1 MDQLS
6 SPVSGEPS
14 GSAGSER
21 RQAERRTG
29 DRRKAERA
37 SVRALLAVLF
47 AVIAVLFAA
56 LGWWQQS
63 EVRGGIDAI
72 RAEQKQLADSSAR
85 LRAQIEGLTERDRS
99 DEGRLN
105 ELSSLAQQLTELS
118 RTLEEVR
125 AKTEAGERAWVVA
138 EARYLMEIANRRLA
152 LERDHGAA
160 LAALVAAD
168 ARLQS
173 LRDPALNGVRRTLA
187 QEIQM
192 LRSMPHPDVTGIVA
206 RLASGE
212 ELATRLPVLGSIAE
226 HYRPDEPTSDATPG
240 FARAWQ
246 VVKSSFTGMVS
257 VRRIGEDAVELVS
270 LEEQGLRRHHL
281 QLLLYGARMA
291 VLRGDAA
298 DYRANVGAARRWLE
312 EMFDLHDMSVS
323 SLHKDLQALEQVNI
337 APALP
342 DISRSLQLLER
353 VTPHLAGAS

>member
-1 MDQLS
+1 MDQL
-6 SPVSGEPS
+6 PAPAAGEPS
-14 GSAGSER
+14 GPVATER

-29 DRRKAERA
+29 DRRKAESA

-47 AVIAVLFAA
+47 AAIAVLFAA

-63 EVRGGIDAI
+63 AVRRGIDAV
-72 RAEQKQLADSSAR
+72 RAEQQKLADSTAQ
-85 LRAQIEGLTERDRS
+85 LRAQVDELTGRARS

-105 ELSSLAQQLTELS
+105 ELGALAQQVTELS
-118 RTLEEVR
+118 RMLEELR
-125 AKTEAGERAWVVA
+125 ARTDAGERSWVVA

-152 LERDHGAA
+152 LERDDASA
-160 LAALVAAD
+160 LAALLAAD

-173 LRDPALNGVRRTLA
+173 LRDPALNGVRRALA
-187 QEIQM
+187 QEIQT
-192 LRSMPHPDVTGIVA
+192 LRGVPHPDITGIVA

-212 ELATRLPVLGSIAE
+212 ELAARLPVLGAIAD
-226 HYRPDEPTSDATPG
+226 HYRPDEPTTGSTAG

-246 VVKSSFTGMVS
+246 VVKNSFVGMVS
-257 VRRIGEDAVELVS
+257 IRRIGEDAVELVS

-291 VLRGDAA
+291 ALRGDAA

-312 EMFDLHDMSVS
+312 EMFDLRDLSVS
-323 SLHKDLQALEQVNI
+323 SLQKDLQTLEQVNI

-353 VTPHLAGAS
+353 VTPRLSGGS

>member
-1 MDQLS
+1 MNQLS
-6 SPVSGEPS
+6 SPASGEPI
-14 GSAGSER
+14 GPVDSER

-29 DRRKAERA
+29 DRRKVESA

-47 AVIAVLFAA
+47 AVVALLFAA

-63 EVRGGIDAI
+63 QVRGGIDAI
-72 RAEQKQLADSSAR
+72 LADQKKLAESSAQ
-85 LRAQIEGLTERDRS
+85 LRAQVESLAERDRS

-105 ELSSLAQQLTELS
+105 EMSALAQQVAELS
-118 RTLEEVR
+118 RMLEQVR

-152 LERDHGAA
+152 LERDDASA
-160 LAALVAAD
+160 VAALVAAD

-192 LRSMPHPDVTGIVA
+192 LRSVPHPDITGIVA
-206 RLASGE
+206 RLSSGE

-226 HYRPDEPTSDATPG
+226 QYRPDEPVSDATPG
-240 FARAWQ
+240 FTRAWH
-246 VVKSSFTGMVS
+246 VVKNSFTGMIS

-291 VLRGDAA
+291 ALRSDAA

-312 EMFDLHDMSVS
+312 EMFDLSDVSVAG
-323 SLHKDLQALEQVNI
+323 LQKDLQALEQLNI

-353 VTPHLAGAS
+353 VAPRPAGGS

>member
-1 MDQLS
+1 MDQLP
-6 SPVSGEPS
+6 SPASGESS
-14 GSAGSER
+14 GFAGRER
-21 RQAERRTG
+21 RQAERRTA
-29 DRRKAERA
+29 DRRKAESA
-37 SVRALLAVLF
+37 AVRALLAVLF
-47 AVIAVLFAA
+47 AVVALLFAA
-56 LGWWQQS
+56 LAWWQQS

-72 RAEQKQLADSSAR
+72 RAEQKELADSSAQV
-85 LRAQIEGLTERDRS
+85 RAQVEALTERDRS

-105 ELSSLAQQLTELS
+105 EMSALAQQVAELS
-118 RTLEEVR
+118 RMLEELR

-138 EARYLMEIANRRLA
+138 EARYLMEVANRRLA
-152 LERDHGAA
+152 LERDDSSA
-160 LAALVAAD
+160 LAALMAAE

-192 LRSMPHPDVTGIVA
+192 LRSIPHPDITGIAA

-226 HYRPDEPTSDATPG
+226 QYRPDEPVPDATPG
-240 FARAWQ
+240 FARAWR
-246 VVKSSFTGMVS
+246 VVKNSFTGMVS

-291 VLRGDAA
+291 ALRGDAA

-312 EMFDLHDMSVS
+312 EMFDLRDVSVS
-323 SLHKDLQALEQVNI
+323 SLQKDLQALEQVNI

-353 VTPHLAGAS
+353 VTPRPAGGS